1 MTATAAIFEDKT
13 GPGFAGVLLP
23 LVVLLI
29 PEQEGRP

>member
-1 MTATAAIFEDKT
+1 MTATAAIFENNS
-13 GPGFAGVLLP
+13 GPGYVGVLLP